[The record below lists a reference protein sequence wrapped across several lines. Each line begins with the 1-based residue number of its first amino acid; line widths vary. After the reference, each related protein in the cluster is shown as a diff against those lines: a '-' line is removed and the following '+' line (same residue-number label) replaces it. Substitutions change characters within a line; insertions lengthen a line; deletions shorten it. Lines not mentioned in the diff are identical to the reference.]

1 MNAVRHS
8 SASTASPAY
17 SAFTSLMHWQE
28 PLATRLQFRHDLPGQ
43 QANRLLNI
51 ELGLFLMVELLPFAA
66 PEALPDLLNGEGI
79 AYRHRP
85 VWTPRQHRYLSR
97 ARTLLAPYRNR
108 ETWLKA
114 LTIYA
119 NLRPGLRV
127 FTVQG
132 QYTNGVSSFGLH
144 ERLSLFRKAL
154 V

>member
-1 MNAVRHS
+1 
-8 SASTASPAY
+8 
-17 SAFTSLMHWQE
+17 MHWQE

-51 ELGLFLMVELLPFAA
+51 ELGLFLMVELLPFAP
-66 PEALPDLLNGEGI
+66 PEALPDLLNGEGVV
-79 AYRHRP
+79 YRQRP

-108 ETWLKA
+108 EVWLKA
-114 LTIYA
+114 LNTYA
-119 NLRPGLRV
+119 VLRPGLRV

-132 QYTNGVSSFGLH
+132 QYTTGVSSFGLH

-154 V
+154 A